1 MSPSLED
8 LTPEMRCVVEPFVA
22 AERLRGEKLE
32 AENRILRELIRL
44 LHLKKYGPKSEQLS
58 DRQLQLLEG
67 EPSVTPEEVAQE
79 AARVGNDPRA
89 REPRVPKRDRQHP
102 GRVELPAHLER
113 RIEVIPVPAQEC
125 RCPRCQKELPVIGF
139 EEAEYLDMEPVKYFV
154 RQVRREKRAATCGC
168 VEGVVCAPVPQ
179 RILPKSKF
187 GDEVILDFIDN
198 KFGQHLPVYRQCD
211 TMWREAGIELSRQ
224 TVCGVIG
231 QVGTLLEA
239 IRQSLRRNLI
249 EDGYIQ
255 ADETPI
261 GVQSPEVRGR
271 NHTGRIWH
279 YGRPG
284 GPVVIDFQMSRG
296 REGPLAFLEGFR
308 GTLQSD
314 GYGAYDKLGQG
325 IRYAGCLAHVRRKL
339 TDAHKL
345 SPDDPVPR
353 ELLDQIGAIY
363 AVEAEARDAQAG
375 PDDRRTL
382 RQARSRPLMDALKEQ
397 LVRTRAASLPKSVL
411 GRACAYALGQWTRLE
426 VFLDDGRVEA
436 DNNWAENAL
445 RPVVL
450 GRKNFLHVGS
460 EWAGPRLAAI
470 WSVYGTCQRLGK
482 NPRAYLRSI
491 LPRLA
496 DWPIKRVDELSPLVW
511 QA

>member
-1 MSPSLED
+1 MALD
-8 LTPEMRCVVEPFVA
+8 LDQFPPHLREAVA
-22 AERLRGEKLE
+22 AERAEKERLQGEVRL
-32 AENRILRELIRL
+32 LREMIRL

-58 DRQLQLLEG
+58 DHQLDLLEG
-67 EPSVTPEEVAQE
+67 EPCVTPEEIEQE
-79 AARVGNDPRA
+79 AARIAQSPEA
-89 REPRVPKRDRQHP
+89 QEPRVEREDRRHP

-113 RIEVIPVPAQEC
+113 RTEVIPVPAEQC
-125 RCPRCQKELPVIGF
+125 RCPRCQKELLLIGY

-154 RQVRREKRAATCGC
+154 RRIRREKRAAQCGC
-168 VEGVVCAPVPQ
+168 VEGVVVADPPR

-187 GDEVILDFIDN
+187 GDELIVDFIDR

-211 TMWREAGIELSRQ
+211 TIRREAGIEISRQ
-224 TVCGVIG
+224 TVCGVMG
-231 QVGTLLEA
+231 QAGGVLEA
-239 IRQSLRRNLI
+239 IRQSLRRDLLKG
-249 EDGYIQ
+249 GYVQ

-261 GVQSPEVRGR
+261 GVQCPEERGR

-296 REGPLAFLEGFR
+296 RDGPRRFLEGFE

-314 GYGAYDKLGQG
+314 GYSAYDKLGSG
-325 IRYAGCLAHVRRKL
+325 IRYAGCLAHVRRKFFE
-339 TDAHKL
+339 AHKL
-345 SPDDPVPR
+345 SPKDAAAR
-353 ELLDQIGAIY
+353 QLLDQIAEIY
-363 AVEAEARDAQAG
+363 AVEAEARHANAS
-375 PDDRRTL
+375 PADRLAL
-382 RQARSRPLMDALKEQ
+382 RQARTRPLMEALKIRLIQ
-397 LVRTRAASLPKSVL
+397 VRAASLPKSVL

-426 VFLDDGRVEA
+426 VFVTDGLIEA

-450 GRKNFLHVGS
+450 GRKNFLHIGS
-460 EWAGPRLAAI
+460 EWAGPKLAAI

-482 NPRAYLRSI
+482 NPRAYLLSV

-496 DWPIKRVDELSPLVW
+496 DWHSHRVDELSPLVW
-511 QA
+511 EG